1 MSRQEQT
8 KSVAEDPSPPKTFD
22 EIAQCTS
29 PDVAERLRSGR
40 LPDREE
46 FLRGQPELEV
56 GPRRM
61 KAMVGRAAEAF
72 YLSPSAIEANLLYD
86 RLADEKVVKRD
97 KETHQIVEL
106 LHEAGV
112 ARLGGTTKDENVD
125 LAWLAEKAE
134 EKGVI
139 VLKRGANETTR
150 QHERQHSYVDLNPV
164 VQCAEQAI
172 WDSMAPSHK
181 TLLALQIVTAGG
193 GEHAYRGISLDPAE
207 GEGFRFL
214 LSEVSA
220 RRVSEPNFGIKGT
233 ASTELTLEQFRD
245 EVISLTEENRM
256 ANTKKR
262 RFVSWLADV
271 PAGFVKEVEIRN
283 GALEVTTTN
292 NRLIRAIPED
302 PKKITGET
310 LKLELWRANIEP

>member
-1 MSRQEQT
+1 MSRQEQK
-8 KSVAEDPSPPKTFD
+8 KSVAEAPSPPKTFD

-61 KAMVGRAAEAF
+61 KAMSGGSAEAF
-72 YLSPSAIEANLLYD
+72 YLSPSAIRSTVFFD
-86 RLADEKVVKRD
+86 RLADEKIFKRD
-97 KETHQIVEL
+97 KETHHIDEL
-106 LHEAGV
+106 LQEADV
-112 ARLGGTTKDENVD
+112 AKMIGTTKDKNLDV
-125 LAWLAEKAE
+125 AWLNEKAK

-139 VLKRGANETTR
+139 VLKRRADETTR
-150 QHERQHSYVDLNPV
+150 QHERQHSYFEMNPV
-164 VQCAEQAI
+164 VQCAEQEI
-172 WDSMAPSHK
+172 WNSMPPAHK
-181 TLLALQIVTAGG
+181 IFLAAQLAAAGG
-193 GEHAYRGISLDPAE
+193 EQHSYRGMSLDPAE
-207 GEGFRFL
+207 GEGFRLL

-220 RRVSEPNFGIKGT
+220 RRVSESNFGIKGT

-245 EVISLTEENRM
+245 EVVSLTEENRM
-256 ANTKKR
+256 TNTKKR

-302 PKKITGET
+302 PTKITGET
-310 LKLELWRANIEP
+310 LKLELWRAKIEP